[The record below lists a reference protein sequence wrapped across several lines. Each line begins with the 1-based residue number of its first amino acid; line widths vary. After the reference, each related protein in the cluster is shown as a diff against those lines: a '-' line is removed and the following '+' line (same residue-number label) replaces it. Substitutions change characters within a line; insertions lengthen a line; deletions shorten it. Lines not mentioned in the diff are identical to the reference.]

1 MIIVITGPTG
11 VGKTKLSI
19 ELAKIYNAE
28 IINGDS
34 VQVYKGLDIGSAKVT
49 DEEKENIPHHL
60 FDIREVDQE
69 YSIYDY
75 QKDVRRLID
84 EITKRNKNIIIVGG
98 TGLYI
103 KSALYDYTLN
113 DYDKNDNQYEDK
125 STEELYQELISLD
138 KDVIIDKHNRRR
150 VVRALNYY
158 KNNGISISEN
168 KSGNNL
174 LYDAIF
180 IGLTMSDRDALYK
193 RINDRVDK
201 MVENGLI
208 DEVKAFYDKNIH
220 TKPLL
225 SAIGYKELY
234 QYFDNKI
241 SFEEAIELIKRN
253 SRRYAKRQYTF
264 FNHQFDIKW
273 FNVNIDTFDETI
285 NDVTK
290 YIDKKE
296 KDYISR
302 I

>member
-28 IINGDS
+28 VINGDS
-34 VQVYKGLDIGSAKVT
+34 VQIYKGLDIGSAKVT
-49 DEEKENIPHHL
+49 EEEKENIPHHL
-60 FDIREVDQE
+60 FDIREVNQD

-75 QKDVRRLID
+75 QKDVRRLIN

-113 DYDKNDNQYEDK
+113 EFDKSDNQYEDK

-138 KDVIIDKHNRRR
+138 KDIIIDKHNRRR

-158 KNNGISISEN
+158 KHTGKSISNN

-180 IGLTMSDRDALYK
+180 IGLTMNDREALYQ

-201 MVENGLI
+201 MIGSGLI
-208 DEVKAFYDKNIH
+208 DEVKSFYDKKIF

-241 SFEEAIELIKRN
+241 TYEEAIELIKRN

-264 FNHQFDIKW
+264 FNHQFDMKW
-273 FNVNIDTFDETI
+273 FNVNINNFNETI
-285 NDVTK
+285 NEVTK
-290 YIDKKE
+290 YINE
-296 KDYISR
+296 NKDYISR